1 MRTQKSRDD
10 CGLAPGSRFTG
21 GQLAAMHHIPTTV
34 PLMSSDQKQPSRG
47 RSRRSRRDR
56 HHRDSHS
63 DSEPL
68 SAIPTHANVPSE
80 VATLIEHQDAL
91 GEVVEHLAAADI
103 VTYDTEFIGE
113 DTYYPQLCLVQVGT
127 KDRVFIVDPLAV
139 EDLCPLFD
147 VLASPD
153 RIMLVHAGDQDLK
166 IMARL
171 LGRPALSVVD
181 TQILGGLAG
190 LPWPC
195 SLTKSIQ
202 CAIDA
207 PLPPG
212 MTFTAWDARPLSS
225 RQLRYAAD
233 DVRYL
238 PVLHDFLMDRIKDRK
253 HEHWAEAACAVFDDP
268 DYYRTDLSNQQ
279 RKIEGTRRFKP
290 VERRILKQLVETR
303 DAVAQL
309 ENLPPRATVPDNV
322 LLAITRD
329 LPNSNDAIANIK
341 GMPRSIAKRHGDR
354 LRDAIETGINEVEDP
369 QPRRMKEESP
379 IDKVAVD
386 GLWHAFSA
394 AAIGA
399 GVSPSLAIS
408 RAELAH
414 WYLGGQATMPGK
426 AQWQRNIV
434 ADLIEPLLSGERTL
448 NLAWRE
454 NMLHNAC
461 ETQQAKDC
469 SQSS

>member
-1 MRTQKSRDD
+1 M
-10 CGLAPGSRFTG
+10 
-21 GQLAAMHHIPTTV
+21 
-34 PLMSSDQKQPSRG
+34 
-47 RSRRSRRDR
+47 
-56 HHRDSHS
+56 
-63 DSEPL
+63 
-68 SAIPTHANVPSE
+68 PSE
-80 VATLIEHQDAL
+80 TATLIEHQDAL
-91 GEVVEHLAAADI
+91 GEVVDHLAAADI

-127 KDRVFIVDPLAV
+127 KDRVFLVDPFAV

-147 VLASPD
+147 VLAAPE
-153 RIMLVHAGDQDLK
+153 RTMLVHAGEQDLK

-171 LGRPALSVVD
+171 LGRPARSVVD

-212 MTFTAWDARPLSS
+212 MTFTAWDARPLST

-238 PVLHDFLMDRIKDRK
+238 PVLHDFLMDRIKARG
-253 HEHWAEAACAVFDDP
+253 HEHWADAACAVFDDP
-268 DYYRTDLSNQQ
+268 DYYRTDLSNQR

-303 DAVAQL
+303 NAVAQL
-309 ENLPPRATVPDNV
+309 EDLPPRATVPDNV
-322 LLAITRD
+322 LLAMTRD
-329 LPNSNDAIANIK
+329 RPSSNDAIASLK
-341 GMPRSIAKRHGDR
+341 GMPRALAHRHGDR
-354 LRDAIETGINEVEDP
+354 LREAIEIGMNEEDAL

-379 IDKVAVD
+379 IDRVAVD

-414 WYLGGQATMPGK
+414 WYLGDQAIMPGK
-426 AQWQRNIV
+426 AQWQRDIV
-434 ADLIEPLLSGERTL
+434 GDLLGPLLSGERTL
-448 NLAWRE
+448 SLAWRE
-454 NMLHNAC
+454 NMLHNMC
-461 ETQQAKDC
+461 DEQQAKGGG
-469 SQSS
+469 QSS

>member
-1 MRTQKSRDD
+1 V
-10 CGLAPGSRFTG
+10 GHLHVAVHP
-21 GQLAAMHHIPTTV
+21 IPTTV
-34 PLMSSDQKQPSRG
+34 LLMSSDQKKSSRG
-47 RSRRSRRDR
+47 RGRRSRRDR
-56 HHRDSHS
+56 HHQDSHS
-63 DSEPL
+63 ESEPL
-68 SAIPTHANVPSE
+68 SPIPTHENVPME
-80 VATLIEHQDAL
+80 VATLIEQQDAL
-91 GEVVEHLAAADI
+91 SEVVDHLAAADI

-127 KDRVFIVDPLAV
+127 KDRVFLVDPFAV

-147 VLASPD
+147 VLASPE
-153 RIMLVHAGDQDLK
+153 RTMLVHAGQQDLK
-166 IMARL
+166 IMARI
-171 LGRPALSVVD
+171 LGRPAHAVVD

-212 MTFTAWDARPLSS
+212 MTFTAWDARPLSK

-238 PVLHDFLMDRIKDRK
+238 PVLHDFLMERIASRG
-253 HEHWAEAACAVFDDP
+253 HERWAEAACAVFDDP
-268 DYYRTDLSNQQ
+268 DYYSTDLSSQQ

-303 DAVAQL
+303 DAMAQL
-309 ENLPPRATVPDNV
+309 EDLPPRATVPDNV

-329 LPNSNDAIANIK
+329 RPTSNDAIANLK
-341 GMPRSIAKRHGDR
+341 GMPRSIAHRHGDR
-354 LRDAIETGINEVEDP
+354 LRDAIEAGVNAEDAP
-369 QPRRMKEESP
+369 QPRRLKEESP
-379 IDKVAVD
+379 IDRVAVD

-414 WYLGGQATMPGK
+414 WYLSDRACMPGK
-426 AQWQRNIV
+426 APWQRDIV
-434 ADLIEPLLSGERTL
+434 ADLLEPLLSGECTL

-461 ETQQAKDC
+461 ETQRAKDC
-469 SQSS
+469 SQSP